1 MATAEQTL
9 VVKRDLFFAELAR
22 HGRITEAAETSGLDR
37 SHAYKLRDSDP
48 VFAER
53 WHKALDAYA
62 DKLEAAAH
70 QRAVEGLRK
79 PVLHQ
84 GGLTYLYRLG
94 PDGRP
99 LKGEDGNYILDLD
112 EDGKPKFLYTREYSD
127 SLLLAMLRAKR
138 KEYGDKS
145 KIELTGAD
153 GGPVK
158 VEESP
163 TAIARTIAFALA
175 LGLRAKEQQAAV
187 EPTDGSD
194 LA

>member
-22 HGRITEAAETSGLDR
+22 HGRITEAAETSGIDR

-70 QRAVEGLRK
+70 QRAVEGIDK
-79 PVLHQ
+79 GVYHQ
-84 GGLTYLYRLG
+84 GVLMATE
-94 PDGRP
+94 
-99 LKGEDGNYILDLD
+99 KQ
-112 EDGKPKFLYTREYSD
+112 YSD
-127 SLLLAMLRAKR
+127 SLLALMLKAKR
-138 KEYGDKS
+138 KREYGDAN

-153 GGPVK
+153 GGALK
-158 VEESP
+158 VEQSP
-163 TAIARTIAFALA
+163 TEIARSIAFALA
-175 LGLRAKEQQAAV
+175 LGLRAKEQQATA
-187 EPTDGSD
+187 EPADGSD
-194 LA
+194 LS